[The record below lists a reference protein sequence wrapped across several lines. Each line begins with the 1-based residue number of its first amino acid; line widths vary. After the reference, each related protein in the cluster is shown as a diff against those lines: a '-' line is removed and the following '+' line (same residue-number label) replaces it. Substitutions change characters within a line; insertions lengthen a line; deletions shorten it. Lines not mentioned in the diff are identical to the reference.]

1 MLGSFFLLNFFIGVL
16 FLKYTEAQRAE
27 NKGYTDDNKNW
38 IAIQDMITKAKV
50 AHDKLN
56 MPDDLW
62 RYRLWK
68 IANSKPFEQSIMAFI
83 ILNMLQMALD
93 YEGKLN
99 SISIFL
105 QLTNYIFTVVFLAE
119 CVLKLMVYG
128 WSYFHE
134 PWNKFDFFVVCASL
148 IDLGLEF
155 VDDMED
161 LPIGN
166 IAKILRVLRVLRVV
180 RLASRSKDLQA
191 LL

>member
-1 MLGSFFLLNFFIGVL
+1 
-16 FLKYTEAQRAE
+16 
-27 NKGYTDDNKNW
+27 
-38 IAIQDMITKAKV
+38 
-50 AHDKLN
+50 
-56 MPDDLW
+56 
-62 RYRLWK
+62 
-68 IANSKPFEQSIMAFI
+68 
-83 ILNMLQMALD
+83 MLQMALD
-93 YEGKLN
+93 YEGKPA

-119 CVLKLMVYG
+119 CILKLLVYG

-134 PWNKFDFFVVCASL
+134 SWNKFDFFVVCASL

-180 RLASRSKDLQA
+180 RLASRSKDL
-191 LL
+191 